1 MQTFMPYAEYFK
13 CAQVLDNKRLGKQRV
28 EALQIFQILKKRY
41 AWYQTNNPSHILNE
55 KGNLIGF
62 LNHPAVLMWEGH
74 SISLMHYIGSMVYEW
89 KRRGFENTIEIPEPF
104 KNKEFQRPI
113 WSLSL
118 DFQIAHRSNLIRKF
132 PEHYCKVW
140 PGLRYDIEYIWP
152 EKKHLCIV
160 NPNK

>member
-89 KRRGFENTIEIPEPF
+89 KRRGFQNNIKIPNHFANNEYL
-104 KNKEFQRPI
+104 RPV
-113 WSLSL
+113 WSWET
-118 DFQIAHRSNLIRKF
+118 DYQIAHRSTLIRKF
-132 PEHYCKVW
+132 PEHYSKLW
-140 PGLRYDIEYIWP
+140 PGVPDDIEYIWP
-152 EKKHLCIV
+152 EKKHLRIV